1 MTNPFTKRGK
11 NASGTVVDREHVN
24 KHQVESDFVHTKC
37 RFVLTCSCGATHET
51 RYIDEALEWSSMHKE
66 FAPLSDQLTQN
77 GFEHG

>member
-11 NASGTVVDREHVN
+11 NASGVVLEHESVN

-37 RFVLTCSCGATHET
+37 RFVLTCNCGATYET

-66 FAPLSDQLTQN
+66 FAPLSDQLAQQSHH
-77 GFEHG
+77 HG